1 MGSIEWLKGGTD
13 IPISFPSI
21 LAVHKF
27 VRADCVLFNRSI
39 LLDNYIVVVLAYQA
53 CIRVAANHRGSET
66 TEQTAPYFMM
76 FAAENYFD

>member
-1 MGSIEWLKGGTD
+1 MIEGWYRYPNLFSIH
-13 IPISFPSI
+13 

-27 VRADCVLFNRSI
+27 VRADCVLFNVSI

-66 TEQTAPYFMM
+66 TEQTGPHFMM